1 MKTKLA
7 IFTICTSLVSCAGN
21 YQRPE
26 SFESKMARFKS
37 KSAGVN
43 LVPDLAVSS
52 TADFKTAR
60 TRGPASV
67 KSSKKKDHYT
77 EHTNK
82 KLYFL
87 TLFTQYHNLSKF
99 SGSETV
105 SSVNICPSF
114 HSILVDHKDKFEA
127 EGFQANQRVKINFDS
142 IYKPEVLTDKSKHS
156 SYPELMLPVTK
167 DSLHPNVA
175 ELISSSKTS
184 LTKEV
189 VEKAINIH
197 LEKTLEELTELCD
210 TGASNNY
217 YIYENLI
224 THIKKQGFRANETN
238 MKVLLKTSIF
248 SNRALIKSFEK
259 SASKSRGRGIASVK
273 KSAPKELYTETMVGR
288 LGVEWSESYFDS
300 MTTNR

>member
-1 MKTKLA
+1 MNSKLA
-7 IFTICTSLVSCAGN
+7 IFTICTTLVSCAGN

-37 KSAGVN
+37 ASAEIN
-43 LVPDLAVSS
+43 RVPDLQVSS
-52 TADFKTAR
+52 KANFKTKR

-67 KSSKKKDHYT
+67 ETTPKKDHYT

-87 TLFTQYHNLSKF
+87 TLFTQYHNLAKF
-99 SGSETV
+99 SGNETKT
-105 SSVNICPSF
+105 SINICPSF

-127 EGFQANQRVKINFDS
+127 EGFQANQRVNINFDAV
-142 IYKPEVLTDKSKHS
+142 YKPDVIADSNKLS
-156 SYPELMLPVTK
+156 SYPELMLPVSK

-175 ELISSSKTS
+175 ELISSNKTVK
-184 LTKEV
+184 TKDV
-189 VEKAINIH
+189 VVKAINIH
-197 LEKTLEELTELCD
+197 LEKTLDELTELCD

-224 THIKKQGFRANETN
+224 THIKKQGFRASETN

-259 SASKSRGRGIASVK
+259 SASKSRGRSIASIGSV
-273 KSAPKELYTETMVGR
+273 APKELYTETMVNR

-300 MTTNR
+300 VTSDR

>member
-7 IFTICTSLVSCAGN
+7 IFTICTTLVSCAGN

-37 KSAGVN
+37 ESAEIN
-43 LVPDLAVSS
+43 RVPDLTVSS
-52 TADFKTAR
+52 SASFKTKR
-60 TRGPASV
+60 NRGPASV
-67 KSSKKKDHYT
+67 KGSRKKDHYT

-99 SGSETV
+99 SGSETKE
-105 SSVNICPSF
+105 SINICPSF

-127 EGFQANQRVKINFDS
+127 EGYQKNSQVKINFNAV
-142 IYKPEVLTDKSKHS
+142 YKPEIIADRSKYS

-167 DSLHPNVA
+167 ESLHPNVA
-175 ELISSSKTS
+175 ELISSNKKV
-184 LTKEV
+184 LTKVV
-189 VEKAINIH
+189 VENAINIH

-224 THIKKQGFRANETN
+224 THIKKQGFRANQSN

-259 SASKSRGRGIASVK
+259 SVTKSRGRAIASVK
-273 KSAPKELYTETMVGR
+273 AETPKEFYTETLVNR

-300 MTTNR
+300 MTSNR

>member
-1 MKTKLA
+1 MNSKLA
-7 IFTICTSLVSCAGN
+7 ILTICTTLASCAGN

-37 KSAGVN
+37 KSADIN
-43 LVPDLAVSS
+43 RVPDFQVSS
-52 TADFKTAR
+52 TASFKAKR

-67 KSSKKKDHYT
+67 SKKLKKDLYT

-99 SGSETV
+99 SGSDTV
-105 SSVNICPSF
+105 QSLNVCPSF

-127 EGFQANQRVKINFDS
+127 EGYQANQKVKINYNAV
-142 IYKPEVLTDKSKHS
+142 YKPEVLSDASKLS

-167 DSLHPNVA
+167 DSLHPNVS
-175 ELISSSKTS
+175 ELISSNKTIGA
-184 LTKEV
+184 KEA
-189 VEKAINIH
+189 VEKAVNIH
-197 LEKTLEELTELCD
+197 LEKTLDELAELCD
-210 TGASNNY
+210 SGASSNY

-224 THIKKQGFRANETN
+224 THIKKQGFRPNQNN

-259 SASKSRGRGIASVK
+259 SASKSRGRTIASIG
-273 KSAPKELYTETMVGR
+273 SSPKEFYTETMTNR
-288 LGVEWSESYFDS
+288 LGVEWSETYFDS
-300 MTTNR
+300 MTSNR

>member
-1 MKTKLA
+1 MNSKLA
-7 IFTICTSLVSCAGN
+7 ILTICTTLASCAGN

-37 KSAGVN
+37 KSADIN
-43 LVPDLAVSS
+43 RVPDFQVSEAAS
-52 TADFKTAR
+52 FKTKR

-67 KSSKKKDHYT
+67 SKTNMKDLYT

-99 SGSETV
+99 SGADTV
-105 SSVNICPSF
+105 QSVNICPSF

-127 EGFQANQRVKINFDS
+127 EGYQKNQKVKINFDAV
-142 IYKPEVLTDKSKHS
+142 YKPEVLADSTKLS

-167 DSLHPNVA
+167 DSLHPNVS
-175 ELISSSKTS
+175 ELISSN
-184 LTKEV
+184 KEIKAKEA
-189 VEKAINIH
+189 VEKAINVH
-197 LEKTLEELTELCD
+197 LEKTLDELTELCD
-210 TGASNNY
+210 SGSSSNY

-224 THIKKQGFRANETN
+224 THIKKQGFRPSPNN

-259 SASKSRGRGIASVK
+259 SASQSRGRTIASV
-273 KSAPKELYTETMVGR
+273 ATGPKDLYTETMTTR

-300 MTTNR
+300 MTSNR